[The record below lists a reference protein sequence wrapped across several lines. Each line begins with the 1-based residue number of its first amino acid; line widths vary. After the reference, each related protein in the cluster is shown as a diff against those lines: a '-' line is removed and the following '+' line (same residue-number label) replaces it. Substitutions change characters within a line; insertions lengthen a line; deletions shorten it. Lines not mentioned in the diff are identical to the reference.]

1 MVHKITDETFAAE
14 LASHENVVIKFYA
27 DWCGP
32 CKMLSKTIESIKE
45 EIPFEVEEID
55 ADRNAEMAK
64 KYNIR
69 GLPTMVIVDG
79 ETEVKRHVG
88 NMTADQVKDFVKV
101 K

>member
-1 MVHKITDETFAAE
+1 MRKTAKVANYKETNEMKI
-14 LASHENVVIKFYA
+14 LKFYA

-55 ADRNAEMAK
+55 ADHNAEMAK

-79 ETEVKRHVG
+79 EIEVKRHVG
-88 NMTADQVKDFVKV
+88 NMTADQIKDFVKV

>member
-1 MVHKITDETFAAE
+1 MMRKTAKVANYKETNEMKI
-14 LASHENVVIKFYA
+14 LKFYA

-55 ADRNAEMAK
+55 ADHNAEMAK

-79 ETEVKRHVG
+79 EIEVKRHVG
-88 NMTADQVKDFVKV
+88 NMTADQIKDFVKV

>member
-1 MVHKITDETFAAE
+1 MMRKTAKVANYKETNIMKI
-14 LASHENVVIKFYA
+14 LKFYA

-32 CKMLSKTIESIKE
+32 CKMLSKTIDSIKE
-45 EIPFEVEEID
+45 EIPFDVEEID
-55 ADRNAEMAK
+55 ADNNAEMAK

-69 GLPTMVIVDG
+69 GLPTMVIVDD

-88 NMTADQVKDFVKV
+88 NMTAEQVRDFVKI

>member
-1 MVHKITDETFAAE
+1 MRKTAKVANYKETNKMKI
-14 LASHENVVIKFYA
+14 LKFYA

-55 ADRNAEMAK
+55 ADNNAEMAK
-64 KYNIR
+64 QYNIR

-79 ETEVKRHVG
+79 EIEVKRHVG
-88 NMTADQVKDFVKV
+88 NMTTDQVKEFVKV

>member
-1 MVHKITDETFAAE
+1 MRKTAKVANYKETNKMKI
-14 LASHENVVIKFYA
+14 LKFYA

-55 ADRNAEMAK
+55 ADNNAEMAK

-79 ETEVKRHVG
+79 EIEVKRHVG

>member
-1 MVHKITDETFAAE
+1 MKI
-14 LASHENVVIKFYA
+14 LKFYA

-32 CKMLSKTIESIKE
+32 CKMLSKIIESIKE

-55 ADRNAEMAK
+55 ADNNAEMAK

-69 GLPTMVIVDG
+69 GLPTMIIVDG
-79 ETEVKRHVG
+79 ETEVKRNVG
-88 NMTADQVKDFVKV
+88 NMTADQVKEFVKV

>member
-1 MVHKITDETFAAE
+1 MQKTAKVANYKETNIMKI
-14 LASHENVVIKFYA
+14 LKFYA

-55 ADRNAEMAK
+55 ADNNAEMAK

-79 ETEVKRHVG
+79 ESEVKRHVG
-88 NMTADQVKDFVKV
+88 NMTADQVKEFIKV

>member
-1 MVHKITDETFAAE
+1 MKI
-14 LASHENVVIKFYA
+14 LKFYA

-55 ADRNAEMAK
+55 ADNNAEMAK

-79 ETEVKRHVG
+79 EAEVKRHVG
-88 NMTADQVKDFVKV
+88 NMTADQVKEFVKV